1 MTLTRKDFEV
11 IAEELRKARP
21 KNPAVSVVAFDAV
34 TVAVGRA
41 LHKINP
47 RFDPDRFYLATCRD
61 DNDLLGIPG
70 DTRCSPN

>member
-1 MTLTRKDFEV
+1 MTLTRKHFEV
-11 IAEELRKARP
+11 IAEEMRANR
-21 KNPAVSVVAFDAV
+21 PAVSTDYPAYDA
-34 TVAVGRA
+34 AVQAVSRA

-47 RFDPDRFYLATCRD
+47 KFDSDRFYLATCRD